1 MREYRER
8 FLYNKGFQSITYEEV
23 KSTATFTNVDE
34 LRFRTSEKT
43 QSTTDQKDAK
53 STHSSIGEFLN
64 PLVPKKRRGKARW
77 KFFKKSHEGLKLKN
91 EGQEE
96 KRAESERK
104 SLNAKGRM
112 MKMIYQ
118 EYLGS
123 EKVPSKKRKN
133 MGRVDFRKLGL
144 DPALNFSSQIKA
156 GIDHQEGQD
165 TEIKSRIMK
174 QIFITDMD
182 RHQECFLMPLIQ
194 VKDCEEFLNEEE
206 MKDLCQTKS
215 NGT

>member
-112 MKMIYQ
+112 MKVIRSTWDQRKYPQ
-118 EYLGS
+118 RKE
-123 EKVPSKKRKN
+123 KN

>member
-1 MREYRER
+1 MYPR
-8 FLYNKGFQSITYEEV
+8 
-23 KSTATFTNVDE
+23 
-34 LRFRTSEKT
+34 
-43 QSTTDQKDAK
+43 
-53 STHSSIGEFLN
+53 
-64 PLVPKKRRGKARW
+64 KRGGKARW

-104 SLNAKGRM
+104 SLNAKGRT
-112 MKMIYQ
+112 MKMIRSTWDQRKYPQ
-118 EYLGS
+118 RKE
-123 EKVPSKKRKN
+123 KN

-194 VKDCEEFLNEEE
+194 VKDCEEFVNEEE

>member
-1 MREYRER
+1 MRENRER

-43 QSTTDQKDAK
+43 QSTTDKKDAK

-96 KRAESERK
+96 KRAERVPGIRESTLKEK
-104 SLNAKGRM
+104 KKYGKGR
-112 MKMIYQ
+112 
-118 EYLGS
+118 
-123 EKVPSKKRKN
+123 
-133 MGRVDFRKLGL
+133 FRKLGL